1 MNEMMKEYF
10 KVSFIEL
17 LEREVLNVFKE
28 EEQEK
33 LFRRGCNFKIFQNI
47 VVKDSQQRL
56 VDIFTNFFYSIQ
68 RNRIDVLE

>member
-17 LEREVLNVFKE
+17 LEREVLNVFEE

>member
-17 LEREVLNVFKE
+17 LEREVLNVFEE

-33 LFRRGCNFKIFQNI
+33 LFRQGCNFKIFQNI